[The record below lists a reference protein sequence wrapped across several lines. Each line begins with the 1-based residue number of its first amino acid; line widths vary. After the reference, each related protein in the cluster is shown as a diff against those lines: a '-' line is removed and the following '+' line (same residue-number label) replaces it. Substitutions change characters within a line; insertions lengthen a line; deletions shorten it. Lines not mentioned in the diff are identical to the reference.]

1 MSEAL
6 LAEDTAPARRFP
18 PRWLVWILLAP
29 PAALLLF
36 ALYLAAAVYLYSLRD
51 DQRPAG
57 AAIVLGAAVYGDR
70 PSPVLRERINHAL
83 MLYEQGYVDTLI
95 FTGGQG
101 QANEPAEAEVGRR
114 YALAH
119 GVPASAILTEEKSTN
134 TLENLTYARNVAA
147 ENGIDSF
154 LIVSTPYHM
163 RRAIALA
170 HDLGMEAYSSPTRS
184 TRWISW
190 RTQTRAYLR
199 EVAGYGFYLL
209 GMFTPEMDPPE

>member
-1 MSEAL
+1 LSEDPL
-6 LAEDTAPARRFP
+6 TEEPAPARRFP
-18 PRWLVWILLAP
+18 HRWLLWILIAP

-36 ALYLAAAVYLYSLRD
+36 ALYLAADVYLYSLRD
-51 DQRPAG
+51 EQRPAG

-101 QANEPAEAEVGRR
+101 QANEPTEAEVGRR
-114 YALAH
+114 YALAR
-119 GVPASAILTEEKSTN
+119 GIPPSAILTEGASTN
-134 TLENLTYARNVAA
+134 TRENLMYAREVAE

-163 RRAIALA
+163 RRAMALA
-170 HDLGMEAYSSPTRS
+170 YDLGMEAYSSPTRS

-190 RTQTRAYLR
+190 RTQSRAYLR
-199 EVAGYGFYLL
+199 EVGGYGFYLL
-209 GMFTPEMDPPE
+209 GMLAPEMDQSG